1 MLYIRQTSKIFLF
14 YAISEGKIRNLGH
27 GKKIGTFWGPF
38 LDFGSNWDQVPNLG
52 PYWKH

>member
-1 MLYIRQTSKIFLF
+1 MSHQCQFAVTFLF